1 MSRKKVLLVAAA
13 LVVLGTAGAVAAL
26 AMHGGGKT
34 GSKRSDS
41 SPPVKVASTKKTYA
55 ELVAANYKV
64 LKPQQTE
71 QLLAYADALYDCL
84 SKQIDIGAPKPSPTK
99 IVMALPRGA
108 KPAAVARLG
117 IRCAMKIGDPPRN
130 ASLQVRPHAE
140 ILYLP
145 RYCILDRK
153 TELKTAPLP
162 QP

>member
-1 MSRKKVLLVAAA
+1 MSRKTVLLVAAA
-13 LVVLGTAGAVAAL
+13 LAVLGTTGTVLAL
-26 AMHGGGKT
+26 ATRGGKT
-34 GSKRSDS
+34 ETKRSNG

-55 ELVAANYKV
+55 ELVAANYKI
-64 LKPQQTE
+64 LKPAQTKK
-71 QLLAYADALYDCL
+71 LLAYADAFYDCL

-117 IRCAMKIGDPPRN
+117 IRCAIKIGDPPRN

-140 ILYLP
+140 VLYLP
-145 RYCILDRK
+145 KYCILDRK
-153 TELKTAPLP
+153 TELRTAPLP